1 MRPIQSLKRL
11 CAAGIALLGCSAA
24 LAAITEPLSINWYH
38 DQPFLQPVIDAF
50 TAETGITVNVAFVDK
65 GMAERLVAE
74 GDRSPADLVLT
85 VDIARLMQIVD
96 AGVTQPVESAVL
108 DANIPAEYRDPGN
121 QWFGLTTRARIV
133 YAAKDRVQ
141 PDEITTYEDLASDKW
156 KGRLCVRS
164 GLNDYN
170 VALLGAMIAHHDEAY
185 ATQWAEGLKANLARK
200 PEGGDRDQA
209 KAIWAGECDI
219 AIGNTYYIGEM
230 LSDPDQ
236 KDWAEAVNV
245 VFPVF
250 EDGGTHM
257 NVSGVAMTKSAP
269 NHDAALKF
277 MEWLSGDEAQKIY
290 AETNH
295 EFPVKPGVPRSALV
309 DSWGSFTPDTLP
321 LSTIATERPA
331 ALKIMETIDFDG

>member
-1 MRPIQSLKRL
+1 MSFRL
-11 CAAGIALLGCSAA
+11 TLTALALLGTAVPA
-24 LAAITEPLSINWYH
+24 LADEVNVYSHRQPELIQPL
-38 DQPFLQPVIDAF
+38 VDAF

-185 ATQWAEGLKANLARK
+185 AQTWAEGLKANLARK